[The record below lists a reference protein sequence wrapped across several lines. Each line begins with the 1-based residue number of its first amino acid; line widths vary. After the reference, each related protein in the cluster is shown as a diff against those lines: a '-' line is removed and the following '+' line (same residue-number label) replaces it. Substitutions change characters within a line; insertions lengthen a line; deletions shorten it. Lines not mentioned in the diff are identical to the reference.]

1 MVKSVRHLPHI
12 HGDLSSYPRT
22 QIKMPAMTAYTCK
35 PRDSEMRGGDRRIP
49 GSVWSASL
57 AYLTMN
63 QAVKRPYLTYLN
75 QKVEIS

>member
-1 MVKSVRHLPHI
+1 MVKSVKYLPHT

-22 QIKMPAMTAYTCK
+22 QIKMPAMTAYACK
-35 PRDSEMRGGDRRIP
+35 PRDSEMRGRDRQIP

-57 AYLTMN
+57 AYLTMD
-63 QAVKRPYLTYLN
+63 QAVKRPYLTYLK